1 MRASGA
7 RLEGTG
13 ARRSTATARRA
24 REARSCTRRPRASL
38 RVCSANARDGN
49 RRCSKNLTRPSIGES
64 RRAMRSSSM
73 GSTAKP
79 QTGAMATVTK
89 GLFQKSLRD
98 IITGIR
104 ANKDRQKDYMNKC
117 LQDIRAEV
125 SFCDVRVFR
134 GCRTTAARARARG
147 RSRRGVSRSR
157 NLVRASGT
165 VRATERATRWPRA
178 SPSRRRAPPRTIS
191 PILSSFILAPDPS
204 SFVRRLTRSRGLRAR
219 PGKNTFS
226 HCLTSET

>member
-1 MRASGA
+1 MLKEFDAF
-7 RLEGTG
+7 LD
-13 ARRSTATARRA
+13 RRIET
-24 REARSCTRRPRASL
+24 
-38 RVCSANARDGN
+38 
-49 RRCSKNLTRPSIGES
+49 
-64 RRAMRSSSM
+64 RAMRSSSM
-73 GSTAKP
+73 GSTAMP

-125 SFCDVRVFR
+125 SVATFVFFAGVEPR
-134 GCRTTAARARARG
+134 RHARARG

-165 VRATERATRWPRA
+165 VRATERTTRWPRA
-178 SPSRRRAPPRTIS
+178 SSSRRRAPPRTIS
-191 PILSSFILAPDPS
+191 PILSSNHPRARAVYVLAP
-204 SFVRRLTRSRGLRAR
+204 V
-219 PGKNTFS
+219 
-226 HCLTSET
+226 

>member
-1 MRASGA
+1 
-7 RLEGTG
+7 
-13 ARRSTATARRA
+13 
-24 REARSCTRRPRASL
+24 
-38 RVCSANARDGN
+38 
-49 RRCSKNLTRPSIGES
+49 
-64 RRAMRSSSM
+64 M

-134 GCRTTAARARARG
+134 GCHAGGTRVRAWSFA
-147 RSRRGVSRSR
+147 SRRTEVAEPRSS
-157 NLVRASGT
+157 VEHGHT
-165 VRATERATRWPRA
+165 TERATRWPRA
-178 SPSRRRAPPRTIS
+178 SS
-191 PILSSFILAPDPS
+191 
-204 SFVRRLTRSRGLRAR
+204 
-219 PGKNTFS
+219 
-226 HCLTSET
+226 